1 MLAEFIALR
10 RCSLPSDRLSQLA
23 NSELTLQGVPGVGGQ
38 TGLAVVPDEGPRD
51 GVVDP
56 VRDDPHVDDEYDTN
70 GACHS

>member
-1 MLAEFIALR
+1 M
-10 RCSLPSDRLSQLA
+10 A
-23 NSELTLQGVPGVGGQ
+23 NFWLTLQGVPGVGGQ

-56 VRDDPHVDDEYDTN
+56 VRDDPHVDDEDDAN